1 MAIFG
6 LLTGFGGKYD
16 MNIPNRITVSR
27 ILLIPIF
34 LIVMLAPFKWG
45 HMHFLGAYMPVTHFI
60 GALIFIIAS
69 TTDWVDGHYARKHN
83 LVTNMGK
90 FLDPL
95 ADKLLVS
102 AALIVLVELGYA
114 ASWIVIIIISREF
127 AVTGLR
133 LLLAGEGEVVAA
145 NMLGKVKTWTQIIA
159 ISALLLHNIIFEP
172 ISFPFDTVALWVAM
186 IFTIWSGWD
195 YFAKNMHVFKNSK

>member
-1 MAIFG
+1 
-6 LLTGFGGKYD
+6 
-16 MNIPNRITVSR
+16 MNIPNKITVSR
-27 ILLIPIF
+27 ILLIPLF
-34 LIVMLAPFKWG
+34 LLVMLVPLDWG
-45 HMHFLGAYMPVTHFI
+45 IIHLLGADIPVTHFI
-60 GALIFIIAS
+60 GAIIFIIAS
-69 TTDWVDGHYARKHN
+69 TTDWIDGHYARKYN

-102 AALIVLVELGYA
+102 SALIVLVELNDVYA
-114 ASWIVIIIISREF
+114 PSWIVIIIISREF

-145 NMLGKVKTWTQIIA
+145 NMLGKIKTWAQIIA
-159 ISALLLHNIIFEP
+159 ISDILLHNIIFAL
-172 ISFPFDTVALWVAM
+172 IPFRFDILALWVAL

-195 YFAKNMHVFKNSK
+195 YFVKNSHVFKNSK

>member
-1 MAIFG
+1 
-6 LLTGFGGKYD
+6 LEEERK
-16 MNIPNRITVSR
+16 MNLPNKITLSR
-27 ILLIPIF
+27 IF
-34 LIVMLAPFKWG
+34 LIPLFMIVMLVPLHWG
-45 HMHFLGAYMPVTHFI
+45 QIHLLWTTLPVTHLV
-60 GALIFIIAS
+60 GALIFILAS
-69 TTDWVDGHYARKHN
+69 TTDWIDGHIARKYN

-102 AALIVLVELGYA
+102 AAFIVLVELKYA
-114 ASWIVIIIISREF
+114 ASWIVIVIISREF

-145 NMLGKVKTWTQIIA
+145 NMLGKIKTWTQIIA
-159 ISALLLHNIIFEP
+159 ISALLLHNIIFEA
-172 ISFPFDTVALWVAM
+172 IHFQFDQLALWVAM

>member
-1 MAIFG
+1 
-6 LLTGFGGKYD
+6 
-16 MNIPNRITVSR
+16 MNIPNKITISR
-27 ILLIPIF
+27 IF
-34 LIVMLAPFKWG
+34 LIPLFLIIMLVPFDWG
-45 HMHFLGAYMPVTHFI
+45 NMYLLGADLPVTHFV

-69 TTDWVDGHYARKHN
+69 STDWVDGHYARKYN

-102 AALIVLVELGYA
+102 AALIVLVELGFA
-114 ASWIVIIIISREF
+114 PSWIVIVIISREF

-145 NMLGKVKTWTQIIA
+145 NMLGKIKTWAQIVA
-159 ISALLLHNIIFEP
+159 ISALLLHNIIFEM
-172 ISFPFDTVALWVAM
+172 ISFRFDIVALYVAL

-195 YFAKNMHVFKNSK
+195 YFSKNSHVLKNSK

>member
-1 MAIFG
+1 
-6 LLTGFGGKYD
+6 
-16 MNIPNRITVSR
+16 MNLPNKITLSR
-27 ILLIPIF
+27 IF
-34 LIVMLAPFKWG
+34 LIPLFMIVMLVPLHWG
-45 HMHFLGAYMPVTHFI
+45 KIHLLWTVLPVTHLI
-60 GALIFIIAS
+60 GALIFILAS
-69 TTDWVDGHYARKHN
+69 TTDWIDGHIARKYN

-102 AALIVLVELGYA
+102 AAFIVLVELGYA
-114 ASWIVIIIISREF
+114 ASWIVIVIVSREF

-145 NMLGKVKTWTQIIA
+145 NMLGKIKTWTQIIA
-159 ISALLLHNIIFEP
+159 ISALLLHNIIFEG
-172 ISFPFDTVALWVAM
+172 IHFQFDQLALWVAM

>member
-1 MAIFG
+1 
-6 LLTGFGGKYD
+6 LEEERK
-16 MNIPNRITVSR
+16 MNLPNKITLSR
-27 ILLIPIF
+27 IF
-34 LIVMLAPFKWG
+34 LIPLFMIVMLVPLHWG
-45 HMHFLGAYMPVTHFI
+45 QVHLLWTILPVTHLI
-60 GALIFIIAS
+60 GALIFILAS
-69 TTDWVDGHYARKHN
+69 TTDWIDGHIARKYN

-102 AALIVLVELGYA
+102 AAFIVLVELNYA

-145 NMLGKVKTWTQIIA
+145 NMLGKIKTWTQIIA
-159 ISALLLHNIIFEP
+159 ISALLLHNIIFEV
-172 ISFPFDTVALWVAM
+172 IPFRFDQLALWVSM

-195 YFAKNMHVFKNSK
+195 YFAKNMHIFKNSK

>member
-1 MAIFG
+1 MC
-6 LLTGFGGKYD
+6 LLGGNM

-27 ILLIPIF
+27 IFLIPLF
-34 LIVMLAPFKWG
+34 LIVMLVPFHWG
-45 HMHFLGAYMPVTHFI
+45 NMYFLGAYMPVTHFV
-60 GALIFIIAS
+60 GALIFIVAS
-69 TTDWVDGHYARKHN
+69 TTDWIDGYYARKYN

-114 ASWIVIIIISREF
+114 PSWIVIVIISREF

-145 NMLGKVKTWTQIIA
+145 NMLGKIKTWTQIIA
-159 ISALLLHNIIFEP
+159 ISCLLLHNIIFAL
-172 ISFPFDTVALWVAM
+172 IPFRFDILALWVAL

-195 YFAKNMHVFKNSK
+195 YFAKNSHVLKNSK